1 MEDPTA
7 ISISSDSSAPINTN
21 ASPIAPPSSAPGM
34 DLDEAIAQPVPA
46 PVGRSIRQLEREI
59 FGRSLSP
66 PTSEVRAAIRGA
78 EDAIY
83 RAPPLRSRRGGRA
96 QACASGRVRGR
107 GRGRGRGRATGST
120 RARTGPFLISNQA
133 MINPTFTPPPA
144 ARASTPRVD
153 PDHPYVNRVPDEP
166 VGSGTSNDN
175 SWVEPQVRTRTRV
188 PSPIP
193 FGFYDVDDYHRL
205 APHQVEA
212 LLDRRP
218 DFGQYDQYRFAPQAY
233 TVFYQELASAMV
245 GHFTQYPAA
254 NALERD
260 GRVQLFR
267 FASRRYRA
275 AMRCVPF

>member
-34 DLDEAIAQPVPA
+34 DLDKAIAQPVPA

-66 PTSEVRAAIRGA
+66 QLLKFERPSAARRMPYIVRLLSALDEVVVPKLVPLGAFVVVVVVVEMVVVEAVVVQLAAL
-78 EDAIY
+78 
-83 RAPPLRSRRGGRA
+83 AP
-96 QACASGRVRGR
+96 V
-107 GRGRGRGRATGST
+107 
-120 RARTGPFLISNQA
+120 PFLISNRA
-133 MINPTFTPPPA
+133 MINPTLTPPPA

-153 PDHPYVNRVPDEP
+153 PDHPLKF
-166 VGSGTSNDN
+166 
-175 SWVEPQVRTRTRV
+175 V

-193 FGFYDVDDYHRL
+193 FGLYDVDNYHRL

-245 GHFTQYPAA
+245 SHFAQYPAA

-267 FASRRYRA
+267 FASHCYRA
-275 AMRCVPF
+275 AMRRVPF